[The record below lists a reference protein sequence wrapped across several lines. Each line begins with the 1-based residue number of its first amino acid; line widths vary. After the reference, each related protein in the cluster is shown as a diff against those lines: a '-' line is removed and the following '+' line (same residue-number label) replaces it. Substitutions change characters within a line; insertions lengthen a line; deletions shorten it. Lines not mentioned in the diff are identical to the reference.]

1 MSGSDK
7 LQPGLTPSLRVF
19 NEGWGKNLPKEKSNL
34 IQRIT
39 KNESI
44 CLLNLKQREHLKKGF
59 QQFYTSKSVYN
70 FTTPYVKTRAG
81 KSWKLR
87 GYKASST
94 RTLDISELLRG
105 LELNLL
111 PTHTKISHPTSCIV
125 GIKGSRFLS
134 VKKNGMH
141 WKQRHC
147 LILCFN
153 SFLTQLHRLNSMQ
166 GE

>member
-1 MSGSDK
+1 MAFRANLDTKPGWVREQQHCLHFKGIKSRKQRRVSIRWAEWGLDFINQTRTECGKVSGSDK

-44 CLLNLKQREHLKKGF
+44 CPLKLKQREHLKKGF

-94 RTLDISELLRG
+94 RTLDISELLRA
-105 LELNLL
+105 
-111 PTHTKISHPTSCIV
+111 
-125 GIKGSRFLS
+125 
-134 VKKNGMH
+134 
-141 WKQRHC
+141 
-147 LILCFN
+147 
-153 SFLTQLHRLNSMQ
+153 
-166 GE
+166 